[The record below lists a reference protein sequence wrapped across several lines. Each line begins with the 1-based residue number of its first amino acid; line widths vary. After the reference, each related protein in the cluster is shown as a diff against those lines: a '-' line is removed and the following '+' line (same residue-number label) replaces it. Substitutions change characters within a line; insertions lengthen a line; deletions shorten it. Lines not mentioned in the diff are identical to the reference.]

1 VEWRDRAGVLTH
13 RQPDQRLELAHMSS
27 MPDRDSARSFLG
39 RKQDSS
45 DASAMRP
52 SLHGKRIL
60 ITGAAGFI
68 GSALARTI
76 SRLSVENLVLL
87 DIAESGLHELTLDID
102 KDASV
107 SGDFIVG
114 DICDTDLL
122 TDVFRRHRPQIVLHA
137 AACKH
142 VSLMEHN
149 PFAAAKANVWGTQ
162 QLTQAAATFGVDQLI
177 LISTDKAV
185 APVSIMGATK
195 RIAEL
200 ILLANRSVTQ
210 MKAVRLGNVLGS
222 TGSVLPILQGQI
234 ARGGPITITDAA
246 CTRFFISI
254 DEAIQRLLSALLLD
268 SRSAIVVCD
277 VGGPFRIVDLAQFLV
292 ENAGISGKGIEWRFT
307 GLRPGEKLAERM
319 TSDQETLA
327 ASSIQG
333 LREVLY
339 SPSPAP
345 QQLNVAITEIHAAIH
360 QRNLGRL
367 MQAITSVVPDYVPS
381 TRLQQDLLERIT
393 A

>member
-1 VEWRDRAGVLTH
+1 MRDHDNAWN
-13 RQPDQRLELAHMSS
+13 
-27 MPDRDSARSFLG
+27 FLG
-39 RKQDSS
+39 REQDSF
-45 DASAMRP
+45 DDSAIRP
-52 SLHGKRIL
+52 FMYGKRIL

-87 DIAESGLHELTLDID
+87 DIAESGLHELALDID
-102 KDASV
+102 RDASV
-107 SGDFIVG
+107 SSDLIVG
-114 DICDTDLL
+114 DICDAALL
-122 TDVFRRHRPQIVLHA
+122 ADIFRRFRPHIVLHA

-142 VSLMEHN
+142 VSLMEYN
-149 PFAAAKANVWGTQ
+149 PFSAAKANVWGTQ

-200 ILLANRSVTQ
+200 ILLANRSATQ

-222 TGSVLPILQGQI
+222 SGSVLPILQRQI

-254 DEAIQRLLSALLLD
+254 NEAIQRLLSATLLD
-268 SRSAIVVCD
+268 RPSAIFVSD
-277 VGGPFRIVDLAQFLV
+277 IDEPYRIVDLAQFLV
-292 ENAGISGKGIEWRFT
+292 ENAEPAPQGVDWRFT
-307 GLRPGEKLAERM
+307 GLHPGEKIFERM
-319 TSDQETLA
+319 TSDEETLA
-327 ASSIQG
+327 TSSIQG

-339 SPSPAP
+339 SPSPAS
-345 QQLNVAITEIHAAIH
+345 QQLNAAITEIDAAIH
-360 QRNLGRL
+360 QRDLGRL
-367 MQAITSVVPDYVPS
+367 LQAITSVVPDYVPS
-381 TRLQQDLLERIT
+381 MRLQQDLLERIT